1 MTKEDLLK
9 QIAESGYNIGFGAK
23 KSFATFDIVD
33 KIPGI
38 LNFCALAI
46 GILALVI
53 DELNIKIV
61 SASLIIFGVIGI
73 YISKYDDKKDEY
85 ATSGSKITEMFN
97 ELKSLYHL
105 VKAKSDDTNFDEDI
119 SKMKEI
125 ENKFYSITIPKQI
138 LFSDWYAHYKFFW
151 QWATHIK
158 WLESELKLTFWKNK
172 IPLSFIVFIGV
183 VLLIFVG
190 ILIKSF
196 ICIKN

>member
-9 QIAESGYNIGFGAK
+9 QIAESAYNIGFGAK

-158 WLESELKLTFWKNK
+158 WLETELKLTFWENK

-183 VLLIFVG
+183 VLLIFIG
-190 ILIKSF
+190 SLIRSF
-196 ICIKN
+196 I

>member
-38 LNFCALAI
+38 LNFFALSI
-46 GILALVI
+46 GILALAI
-53 DELNIKIV
+53 DALNIKVV

-85 ATSGSKITEMFN
+85 ETSGSRITEFFN
-97 ELKSLYHL
+97 ELKSLYHS
-105 VKAKSDDTNFDEDI
+105 VKAKPDDTNFDEDI
-119 SKMKEI
+119 AKMKEI
-125 ENKFYSITIPKQI
+125 ENKFYSITISKQI

-158 WLESELKLTFWKNK
+158 WLESELELSFWKNK

-190 ILIKSF
+190 SLIKSF
-196 ICIKN
+196 I

>member
-125 ENKFYSITIPKQI
+125 EDKFYSITIPKQI

-158 WLESELKLTFWKNK
+158 WLESELKLTFWENK
-172 IPLSFIVFIGV
+172 IPLSFLVFIGV
-183 VLLIFVG
+183 VLLIFIG
-190 ILIKSF
+190 SF
-196 ICIKN
+196 IRSFV

>member
-38 LNFCALAI
+38 LNFCVLAI

-125 ENKFYSITIPKQI
+125 EDKFYSITIPKQI

-158 WLESELKLTFWKNK
+158 WLESELKLTFWENK
-172 IPLSFIVFIGV
+172 IPLSFLVFIGV
-183 VLLIFVG
+183 VLLIFIG
-190 ILIKSF
+190 SF
-196 ICIKN
+196 IRSFL

>member
-1 MTKEDLLK
+1 MTKNDLLK
-9 QIAESGYNIGFGAK
+9 QIAESAYNIGFGAK

-38 LNFCALAI
+38 LNFFALSI
-46 GILALVI
+46 GILALAI
-53 DELNIKIV
+53 DALNIKVV

-85 ATSGSKITEMFN
+85 ETSGSRITEFFN
-97 ELKSLYHL
+97 ELKSLYHS
-105 VKAKSDDTNFDEDI
+105 VKAKPDDTNFDEDI
-119 SKMKEI
+119 DKMKEI
-125 ENKFYSITIPKQI
+125 ENKFYSITISKQI

-158 WLESELKLTFWKNK
+158 WLESELELSFWKNK

-190 ILIKSF
+190 SLIKSF
-196 ICIKN
+196 I

>member
-97 ELKSLYHL
+97 ELKSLYHS

-125 ENKFYSITIPKQI
+125 EDKFYSITIPKQI

-158 WLESELKLTFWKNK
+158 WLESELKLTFWENK
-172 IPLSFIVFIGV
+172 IPLSFLVFIGV
-183 VLLIFVG
+183 VLLIFIG
-190 ILIKSF
+190 SF
-196 ICIKN
+196 IRSFL

>member
-1 MTKEDLLK
+1 MTKNDLLK
-9 QIAESGYNIGFGAK
+9 QIAESAYNIGFGAK

-38 LNFCALAI
+38 LNFCVLAI

-85 ATSGSKITEMFN
+85 ETSGSRITEFFN
-97 ELKSLYHL
+97 ELKSLYHS
-105 VKAKSDDTNFDEDI
+105 VKAKPDDTNFDEDI
-119 SKMKEI
+119 AKMKEI
-125 ENKFYSITIPKQI
+125 ENKFYSITISKQI

-158 WLESELKLTFWKNK
+158 WLESELELSFWKNK

-190 ILIKSF
+190 SLIKSF
-196 ICIKN
+196 I

>member
-9 QIAESGYNIGFGAK
+9 QIAESAYNIGFGAK

-85 ATSGSKITEMFN
+85 AILGSEIKKLFN
-97 ELKSLYHL
+97 ELKSLYHS

-125 ENKFYSITIPKQI
+125 EDKFYLITIPKQI

-158 WLESELKLTFWKNK
+158 WLESELKLTFWENK
-172 IPLSFIVFIGV
+172 IPLSFLVFIGV
-183 VLLIFVG
+183 VLLIFIG
-190 ILIKSF
+190 SF
-196 ICIKN
+196 IRSFL

>member
-9 QIAESGYNIGFGAK
+9 QIAESAYNIGFGAK

-85 ATSGSKITEMFN
+85 AASGSKITEMFN

-125 ENKFYSITIPKQI
+125 ENKFYSITISKQI

-158 WLESELKLTFWKNK
+158 WLETELKLTFWENK
-172 IPLSFIVFIGV
+172 IPLSFIVFIGF
-183 VLLIFVG
+183 VLLIFIG
-190 ILIKSF
+190 SLIRSF
-196 ICIKN
+196 V

>member
-9 QIAESGYNIGFGAK
+9 QIAESAYNIGFGAK

-85 ATSGSKITEMFN
+85 ATSGSKITELFN
-97 ELKSLYHL
+97 ELKSLYHS

-119 SKMKEI
+119 AKMKEI
-125 ENKFYSITIPKQI
+125 ENKFYLITIPKQI

-158 WLESELKLTFWKNK
+158 WLETELKLTFWENK

-183 VLLIFVG
+183 VLLMFVG
-190 ILIKSF
+190 SLIRSL
-196 ICIKN
+196 I

>member
-9 QIAESGYNIGFGAK
+9 QIAESAYNIGFGAK
-23 KSFATFDIVD
+23 KNLATFDIVD

-53 DELNIKIV
+53 DELNIKII

-125 ENKFYSITIPKQI
+125 EDKFYSITIPKQI

-158 WLESELKLTFWKNK
+158 WLESELKLTFWENK

-183 VLLIFVG
+183 VLLIFIG
-190 ILIKSF
+190 SLIRSF
-196 ICIKN
+196 V

>member
-97 ELKSLYHL
+97 ELKSLYHS
-105 VKAKSDDTNFDEDI
+105 VKAKSDDINFDEDI

-125 ENKFYSITIPKQI
+125 EDKFYSITIPKQI

-158 WLESELKLTFWKNK
+158 WLESELKLTFWENK
-172 IPLSFIVFIGV
+172 IPLSFVVFIGV
-183 VLLIFVG
+183 VLLIFIG
-190 ILIKSF
+190 SF
-196 ICIKN
+196 IRSFV

>member
-9 QIAESGYNIGFGAK
+9 QIAESAYNIGFGAK
-23 KSFATFDIVD
+23 KNLATFDIVD

-85 ATSGSKITEMFN
+85 ATSGSKIIELFN
-97 ELKSLYHL
+97 ELKSLYHS

-125 ENKFYSITIPKQI
+125 EDKFYSITIPKQI

-158 WLESELKLTFWKNK
+158 WLESELKLTFWENK
-172 IPLSFIVFIGV
+172 IPLSFLVFIGV
-183 VLLIFVG
+183 VLLIFIG
-190 ILIKSF
+190 SF
-196 ICIKN
+196 IRSFL

>member
-1 MTKEDLLK
+1 MIKEDLLK
-9 QIAESGYNIGFGAK
+9 QIAESAYNIGFGAK
-23 KSFATFDIVD
+23 KSFATFDIID

-85 ATSGSKITEMFN
+85 ATSGSKITELFN

>member
-1 MTKEDLLK
+1 MTKNDLLK
-9 QIAESGYNIGFGAK
+9 QIAESAYNIGFGAK

-38 LNFCALAI
+38 LNFFALSI
-46 GILALVI
+46 GILALAI
-53 DELNIKIV
+53 DALNIKVV

-85 ATSGSKITEMFN
+85 ETSGSRITEFFN
-97 ELKSLYHL
+97 ELKSLYHS
-105 VKAKSDDTNFDEDI
+105 VKAKPDDTNFDEDI
-119 SKMKEI
+119 AKMKEI
-125 ENKFYSITIPKQI
+125 ENKFYSITISKQI

-158 WLESELKLTFWKNK
+158 WLESELELSFWKNK

-183 VLLIFVG
+183 VLLIFVRS
-190 ILIKSF
+190 LIKSF
-196 ICIKN
+196 I

>member
-9 QIAESGYNIGFGAK
+9 QIAESAYNIGFGAK

-38 LNFCALAI
+38 LNFCVLAI

-85 ATSGSKITEMFN
+85 AILGSEIKKLFN
-97 ELKSLYHL
+97 ELKSLYHS

-125 ENKFYSITIPKQI
+125 EDKFYLITIPKQI

-158 WLESELKLTFWKNK
+158 WLESELKLTFWENK
-172 IPLSFIVFIGV
+172 IPLSFLVFIGV
-183 VLLIFVG
+183 VLLIFIG
-190 ILIKSF
+190 SF
-196 ICIKN
+196 IRSFL

>member
-85 ATSGSKITEMFN
+85 ATSGSKIIEMFN
-97 ELKSLYHL
+97 ELKSLYHS
-105 VKAKSDDTNFDEDI
+105 VKAKSDDINFDEDM

-125 ENKFYSITIPKQI
+125 EDKFYSITIPKQI

-158 WLESELKLTFWKNK
+158 WLESELKLTFWENK
-172 IPLSFIVFIGV
+172 IPLSFLVFIGV
-183 VLLIFVG
+183 VLLIFIG
-190 ILIKSF
+190 SF
-196 ICIKN
+196 IRSFL

>member
-9 QIAESGYNIGFGAK
+9 QIAESAYNIGFGAK

-97 ELKSLYHL
+97 ELKSLYHS

-125 ENKFYSITIPKQI
+125 ENKFDSSTIPKQI

-158 WLESELKLTFWKNK
+158 WLETELKLTFVENK

-190 ILIKSF
+190 SLIRSF
-196 ICIKN
+196 L

>member
-9 QIAESGYNIGFGAK
+9 QIAESAYNIGFGAK

-38 LNFCALAI
+38 LNFCVLAI

-85 ATSGSKITEMFN
+85 AILGSEIKKLFN
-97 ELKSLYHL
+97 ELKSLYHS

-125 ENKFYSITIPKQI
+125 EDKFYSITIPKQI

-158 WLESELKLTFWKNK
+158 WLESELKLTFWENK
-172 IPLSFIVFIGV
+172 IPLSFLVFIGV
-183 VLLIFVG
+183 VLLIFIG
-190 ILIKSF
+190 SF
-196 ICIKN
+196 IRSFL

>member
-38 LNFCALAI
+38 LNFFALSI
-46 GILALVI
+46 GILALAI
-53 DELNIKIV
+53 DALNIKVV

-85 ATSGSKITEMFN
+85 AILGSEIKKLFN
-97 ELKSLYHL
+97 ELKSLYHS

-125 ENKFYSITIPKQI
+125 EDKFYLITIPKQI

-158 WLESELKLTFWKNK
+158 WLESELKLTFWENK
-172 IPLSFIVFIGV
+172 IPLSFLVFIGV
-183 VLLIFVG
+183 VLLIFIG
-190 ILIKSF
+190 SF
-196 ICIKN
+196 IRSFL

>member
-23 KSFATFDIVD
+23 KSFATFDLVD

-85 ATSGSKITEMFN
+85 ATSGSKIIELFN
-97 ELKSLYHL
+97 ELKSLYHS

-125 ENKFYSITIPKQI
+125 EDKFYSITIPKQI

-158 WLESELKLTFWKNK
+158 WLESELKLTFWENK
-172 IPLSFIVFIGV
+172 IPLSFLVFIGV
-183 VLLIFVG
+183 VLLIFIG
-190 ILIKSF
+190 SF
-196 ICIKN
+196 IRSFLL

>member
-9 QIAESGYNIGFGAK
+9 QIAESAYNIGFGAK

-97 ELKSLYHL
+97 ELKSLYHS

-125 ENKFYSITIPKQI
+125 EDKFYSITISKQI

-158 WLESELKLTFWKNK
+158 WLETELKLTFWENK
-172 IPLSFIVFIGV
+172 IPLSFIVSIGV
-183 VLLIFVG
+183 VLLIFIG
-190 ILIKSF
+190 SF
-196 ICIKN
+196 IRSFV

>member
-9 QIAESGYNIGFGAK
+9 QIAESAYNIGFGAK
-23 KSFATFDIVD
+23 KNLATFDIVD

-46 GILALVI
+46 GILALFI

-85 ATSGSKITEMFN
+85 ATSGSKIIELFN
-97 ELKSLYHL
+97 ELKSLYHS

-125 ENKFYSITIPKQI
+125 EDKFYSITIPKQI

-158 WLESELKLTFWKNK
+158 WLESELKLTFWENK
-172 IPLSFIVFIGV
+172 IPLSFLVFIGV
-183 VLLIFVG
+183 VLLIFIG
-190 ILIKSF
+190 SF
-196 ICIKN
+196 IRSFL

>member
-125 ENKFYSITIPKQI
+125 EDKFYSITIPKQI

-158 WLESELKLTFWKNK
+158 WLESELKLTFWENK
-172 IPLSFIVFIGV
+172 IPFSFLVFIGV
-183 VLLIFVG
+183 VLLIFIG
-190 ILIKSF
+190 SF
-196 ICIKN
+196 IRSFL

>member
-125 ENKFYSITIPKQI
+125 EDKFYLITIPKQI

-158 WLESELKLTFWKNK
+158 WLESELKLTFWENK
-172 IPLSFIVFIGV
+172 IPLSFLVFIGV
-183 VLLIFVG
+183 VLLIFIG
-190 ILIKSF
+190 SF
-196 ICIKN
+196 IRSFL

>member
-125 ENKFYSITIPKQI
+125 EDKFYSITIPKQI

-158 WLESELKLTFWKNK
+158 WLETELKLTFWGNK
-172 IPLSFIVFIGV
+172 IPLSLIVFIGV
-183 VLLIFVG
+183 ALLIFIG
-190 ILIKSF
+190 SLIRSF
-196 ICIKN
+196 V

>member
-1 MTKEDLLK
+1 MTKNDLLK
-9 QIAESGYNIGFGAK
+9 QIAESAYNIGFGAK

-85 ATSGSKITEMFN
+85 AILGSEIKKLFN
-97 ELKSLYHL
+97 ELKSLYHS

-125 ENKFYSITIPKQI
+125 EDKFYSITIPKQI

-158 WLESELKLTFWKNK
+158 WLESELELSFWKNK

-190 ILIKSF
+190 SLIKSF
-196 ICIKN
+196 I

>member
-125 ENKFYSITIPKQI
+125 EDKFYSITIPKQI

-158 WLESELKLTFWKNK
+158 WLESELKLTFWENK
-172 IPLSFIVFIGV
+172 IPLSFLVFIGV
-183 VLLIFVG
+183 VLLIFIG
-190 ILIKSF
+190 SLIRSF
-196 ICIKN
+196 V

>member
-1 MTKEDLLK
+1 MTKNDLLK
-9 QIAESGYNIGFGAK
+9 QIAESAYNIGFGAK

-38 LNFCALAI
+38 LNFCVLAI

-85 ATSGSKITEMFN
+85 AILGSEIKKLFN
-97 ELKSLYHL
+97 ELKSLYHS

-125 ENKFYSITIPKQI
+125 EDKFYLITIPKQI

-158 WLESELKLTFWKNK
+158 WLESELKLTFWENK
-172 IPLSFIVFIGV
+172 IPLSFLVFIGV
-183 VLLIFVG
+183 VLLIFIG
-190 ILIKSF
+190 SF
-196 ICIKN
+196 IRSFL

>member
-125 ENKFYSITIPKQI
+125 EDKFYSITIPKQI

-158 WLESELKLTFWKNK
+158 WLESELKLTFWENK

-183 VLLIFVG
+183 VLLIFIG
-190 ILIKSF
+190 SLIRSF
-196 ICIKN
+196 V

>member
-9 QIAESGYNIGFGAK
+9 QIAESAYNIGFGAK
-23 KSFATFDIVD
+23 KSFATFDIID

-85 ATSGSKITEMFN
+85 ATSGSKITELFN

-125 ENKFYSITIPKQI
+125 ENKFYSITIPQQI

>member
-1 MTKEDLLK
+1 MEEDLLK

-125 ENKFYSITIPKQI
+125 EDKFYSITIPKQI

-158 WLESELKLTFWKNK
+158 WLESELKLTFWENK

-183 VLLIFVG
+183 VLLIFIG
-190 ILIKSF
+190 SLIRSF
-196 ICIKN
+196 V

>member
-9 QIAESGYNIGFGAK
+9 QIAESAYNIGFGAK

-38 LNFCALAI
+38 LNFCVLAI

-125 ENKFYSITIPKQI
+125 EDKFYLITIPKQI

-158 WLESELKLTFWKNK
+158 WLESELKLTFWENK
-172 IPLSFIVFIGV
+172 IPLSFLVFIGV
-183 VLLIFVG
+183 VLLIFIG
-190 ILIKSF
+190 SF
-196 ICIKN
+196 IRSFL

>member
-38 LNFCALAI
+38 LNFCALVI

-85 ATSGSKITEMFN
+85 AISGSKITELFN
-97 ELKSLYHL
+97 ELKSLYHS
-105 VKAKSDDTNFDEDI
+105 VKAKSDDINFDEDI

-125 ENKFYSITIPKQI
+125 EDKFYSITIPRQI

-158 WLESELKLTFWKNK
+158 WLESELKLTFWENK

-183 VLLIFVG
+183 VLLIFIG
-190 ILIKSF
+190 SLIRSF
-196 ICIKN
+196 V